1 MQEEVYRNPTID
13 KRALKA
19 LSQRSDAKGLMQLCG
34 HLALLTFTTAAVLL
48 AAHPFVYGPALLAQ
62 GIALTFLFA
71 PLHECIHRTA
81 FENRRLN
88 DLVARVCGFLLLL
101 PADYFRAFHFQHH
114 RYTQN
119 PAQDPELAG
128 PPITSLAAY
137 LTHLSGLSYWRERV
151 SAMVRHALGDADEDF
166 VPARQRARIIGEAR
180 WHLAAYGALLVGS
193 LTAGSTL
200 LLSLWLLPALLGQPF
215 LRAFLLA
222 EHSGCPQ
229 TEDML
234 VNSRTTETNAAV
246 RWLCWNMNRHSA
258 HHAFPA
264 LPFHALP
271 DADAVL
277 GGQVVTRSRGYLT
290 VQRDILAALR
300 NRRGDQA
307 GKTLF

>member
-1 MQEEVYRNPTID
+1 MEEEVYRNPTID

-19 LSQRSDAKGLMQLCG
+19 LSERSDAKGLMRLCG
-34 HLALLTFTTAAVLL
+34 HLAFLTLTTAAVLL
-48 AAHPFVYGPALLAQ
+48 AAHPLIYGAALLAQ
-62 GIALTFLFA
+62 GVAIIFLFA

-114 RYTQN
+114 RHTQD

-128 PPITSLAAY
+128 PAITSLTAY
-137 LTHLSGLSYWRERV
+137 LTHLSGLPYWRERL
-151 SAMVRHALGDADEDF
+151 STTVRHALGGVDEDF
-166 VPARQRARIIGEAR
+166 IPARQRTRIIGEAR
-180 WHLAAYGALLVGS
+180 WHLAAYGVLLAGS
-193 LTAGSTL
+193 LAADSTL
-200 LLSLWLLPALLGQPF
+200 LLSLWLVPALLGQPF

-222 EHSGCPQ
+222 EHSGCRQ
-229 TEDML
+229 TDDML
-234 VNSRTTETNAAV
+234 VNSRTTQTNAAV

-271 DADAVL
+271 AADAML
-277 GGQVVTRSRGYLT
+277 GKQVVTRSRGYLT

-300 NRRGDQA
+300 NRRSDQA

>member
-1 MQEEVYRNPTID
+1 MEEEVYRNPTID

-19 LSQRSDAKGLMQLCG
+19 LSQRSDAKGSIQLCG
-34 HLALLTFTTAAVLL
+34 HLVLLAFTTAAVLF
-48 AAHPFVYGPALLAQ
+48 AAHPVIYGPALLAQ
-62 GIALTFLFA
+62 GIALIFLFA

-88 DLVARVCGFLLLL
+88 DLVARACGFLLLL

-114 RYTQN
+114 RHTQN

-128 PPITSLAAY
+128 PAITSLTAY
-137 LTHLSGLSYWRERV
+137 LTHLSGLPYWRERI
-151 SAMVRHALGDADEDF
+151 ATMVRHALGAADEDF
-166 VPARQRARIIGEAR
+166 IPARQKARIISEAR
-180 WHLAAYGALLVGS
+180 WHLTAYGALLVGS
-193 LTAGSTL
+193 LGAGSTL
-200 LLSLWLLPALLGQPF
+200 LVSLWVAPALLGQPF

-229 TEDML
+229 TDNML
-234 VNSRTTETNAAV
+234 VNSRTTETNVAL
-246 RWLCWNMNRHSA
+246 RWLCWNMNGHSA

-271 DADAVL
+271 DADALL
-277 GGQVVTRSRGYLT
+277 GGEVVTRSRGYLA

-300 NRRGDQA
+300 SRRGDQA
-307 GKTLF
+307 GKTLL